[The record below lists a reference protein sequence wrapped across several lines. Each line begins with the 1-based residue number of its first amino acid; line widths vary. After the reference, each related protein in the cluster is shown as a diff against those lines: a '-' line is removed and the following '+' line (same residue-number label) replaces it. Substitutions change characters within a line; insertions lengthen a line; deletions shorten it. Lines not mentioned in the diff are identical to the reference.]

1 MLYFDTNIL
10 IYYCINQDE
19 EKQRI
24 SKELIKTSLKNGSF
38 VISSLVLTE
47 FIFTLNKIK
56 KFNEQKDKIEFFK
69 KLTKYSMKKSD
80 VFNAYE
86 KCDKINKC
94 RNINDFI
101 HLEIANKYCQ
111 RLITFDRD
119 YKNLGK
125 FYNIKIEIL

>member
-1 MLYFDTNIL
+1 MLFFDTNIL

-24 SKELIKTSLKNGSF
+24 SRELIKTSLKNDSF
-38 VISSLVLTE
+38 VISSLVLAE

-56 KFNEQKDKIEFFK
+56 KFDEQKDKIEFFK
-69 KLTKYSMKKSD
+69 KFTKYSMKKSD

-86 KCDKINKC
+86 KCNKINKC

-111 RLITFDRD
+111 RLITYDSD